1 MIDRRR
7 TIQPRLVKRKG
18 GPASTSGRQS
28 QERPH
33 SRTAQSSGTKSDQA
47 RFGGKRSFKDN
58 LGNSRCPF
66 PGCNWYSR
74 HIKHHSWECHF
85 PQIFWDNPST
95 EIEALPAYHQLRAS
109 VFSTVA
115 SWIVGNVATFHDLVR
130 YVNQTLV
137 VPSQCP
143 DG

>member
-1 MIDRRR
+1 VIDRRP

-18 GPASTSGRQS
+18 GQASSSGRQS
-28 QERPH
+28 HERPH

-58 LGNSRCPF
+58 LGNSRCPV
-66 PGCNWYSR
+66 PGCNWYPR
-74 HIKHHSWECHF
+74 HMKHHSWECHF
-85 PQIFWDNPST
+85 PQIFCDNPST
-95 EIEALPAYHQLRAS
+95 EMEALPAYHQLRAS
-109 VFSTVA
+109 VFGTVA
-115 SWIVGNVATFHDLVR
+115 SSIVRNADDLVR